1 MRIILSLVLT
11 LIGVLTIALGNGV
24 FHYCISAGY
33 SWTFSALSSWVIIF
47 ICTVLILWI
56 TIRSKERRLLHIII
70 GASLS
75 IGLLVGNFIVR
86 PIYQGD
92 YTKKGQT
99 VTINENSL
107 LSIVLEKN
115 PNYDGLICIASPSC
129 PFCKEAAETRLKVM
143 KERNPKLQIGI
154 ALFTSDSSHIEQFQS
169 ETETENL
176 DYYLSPDEKGTIDL
190 CHGAFPTFIYI
201 KDKKIL
207 QIWTN
212 GEMGYPALDWIEN
225 KLN

>member
-33 SWTFSALSSWVIIF
+33 SWTFSALSSWIIIF

-75 IGLLVGNFIVR
+75 IGMLVGNFIVR
-86 PIYQGD
+86 PIFQGD

-99 VTINENSL
+99 VTISENSL

-115 PNYDGLICIASPSC
+115 SNYDGLICIASPSC
-129 PFCKEAAETRLKVM
+129 PFCKEAAETRLRIM

-225 KLN
+225 GLN

>member
-1 MRIILSLVLT
+1 MRIILSLILT

-24 FHYCISAGY
+24 FHYCVSAGY
-33 SWTFSALSSWVIIF
+33 SWTFSALSSWIIIF
-47 ICTVLILWI
+47 ICSALILWI
-56 TIRSKERRLLHIII
+56 TLRAKEKKLLFIIVGI
-70 GASLS
+70 TLS
-75 IGLLVGNFIVR
+75 IAMIAGNFIVR

-99 VTINENSL
+99 VSISENSL
-107 LSIVLEKN
+107 LSIVLEKT
-115 PNYDGLICIASPSC
+115 PNYNGLICIASPTC

-154 ALFTSDSSHIEQFQS
+154 ALFTSDSSNIERFQS

-225 KLN
+225 GLN